1 MRFRPVIFFSI
12 ILFTAPAIQADG
24 IPVEPGLWEM
34 TTTVNLPILPQP
46 KVSTVTE
53 CMTDSEFDMDDV
65 ASDGSENDC
74 TFNMGE
80 VDGSTMKW
88 TVDCPVEGG
97 SSHGEWEATSS
108 GDSVTGNGKM
118 TMSFQGQTMEMTMSW
133 EGKRIGEC
141 AAQ

>member
-1 MRFRPVIFFSI
+1 MRFRSVIFLSI
-12 ILFTAPAIQADG
+12 LLSIAPAIQADG

-34 TTTVNLPILPQP
+34 TTTVNLPIMPQP
-46 KVSTVTE
+46 KVSTTTE
-53 CMTDSEFDMDDV
+53 CMKDSEFDMDDV
-65 ASDGSENDC
+65 ASDGSDNDC
-74 TFNMGE
+74 KFKMGE

-97 SSHGEWEATSS
+97 SSHGEWVATSS

-118 TMSFQGQTMEMTMSW
+118 TMAFQGQTMEMTMSW

-141 AAQ
+141 PL